1 MVRYSIFIYCD
12 MNLSQLNE
20 DYLKSK
26 NRPKDEKDAKYDVHI
41 KAAQAFYMFLEN

>member
-1 MVRYSIFIYCD
+1 